1 MCVSGWGGGVSVGVM
16 GGGGGTGR
24 DGITG
29 LCSVSILRTVLFSFV
44 A

>member
-1 MCVSGWGGGVSVGVM
+1 MGGGGECWCNG